1 MRAEGSVTNW
11 IREAKNGDEDAAKC
25 LWDRYFARLIELA
38 RWHLRHAPK
47 RVADEDDVVLSTLES
62 VLTGARNGKF
72 PLLQNRDDLWGLLLV
87 ITDRKASNQKKHQV
101 RLRRGGGKQRG
112 ESVFEATDD
121 CAGIEQIVGTEP
133 TPEMA
138 AMLTDEIE
146 HLLARLADPTLQQI
160 AVWKMEG
167 YSYDEMAIKLDCS
180 KRTVIRKW
188 NLIRQIAEA
197 EE

>member
-1 MRAEGSVTNW
+1 MTTDGSVTDW
-11 IREAKNGDEDAAKC
+11 IRAAKDGDGDAAQR

-38 RWHLRHAPK
+38 RQHLRHASK
-47 RVADEDDVVLSTLES
+47 RAADEEDVVLSTLEN
-62 VLTGARNGKF
+62 VLTGAREGKF
-72 PLLQNRDDLWGLLLV
+72 PLLHNREDLWGLLLV
-87 ITDRKASNQKKHQV
+87 ITARKASNQKKQQV

-112 ESVFEATDD
+112 ESLFEATGGR
-121 CAGIEQIVGTEP
+121 AGIAQIVGKEP

-146 HLLARLADPTLQQI
+146 HLLERLADPTLKQI

-167 YSYDEMAIKLDCS
+167 YSNDEMAVKLDCS
-180 KRTVIRKW
+180 KRTVIRKF

-197 EE
+197 GQ

>member
-1 MRAEGSVTNW
+1 MA
-11 IREAKNGDEDAAKC
+11 
-25 LWDRYFARLIELA
+25 
-38 RWHLRHAPK
+38 
-47 RVADEDDVVLSTLES
+47 
-62 VLTGARNGKF
+62 GARSGKF

-87 ITDRKASNQKKHQV
+87 ITARKASNQKKHQV
-101 RLRRGGGKQRG
+101 RLRRGGGEQRG
-112 ESVFEATDD
+112 ESVFEANADG
-121 CAGIEQIVGTEP
+121 AGIAQIVGHEP

-167 YSYDEMAIKLDCS
+167 YTNDEMAVKLARS
-180 KRTVIRKW
+180 KRTVIRKF